1 MLLLFVSVV
10 GMLFAM
16 DWVLTLMILIPLP
29 LAVLI
34 FYAFRRR
41 MNRMYHKQWASE
53 SAVNTL
59 LHDVFRGSA
68 WSRCSAAEKREEER
82 FARAANRVADIS
94 KKNETTWNLLM
105 PFANFLMGIG
115 EYAVLLFV
123 GREGHRG
130 RGDARRAEPVPYL
143 RRYAVRPGPLG
154 GVHSPP
160 ADRAMTS
167 MAKIFE
173 LLDESRISAISLPRA
188 RRTSAATSSLT
199 MSASAITIMNTSSK
213 TSICVSEAAR

>member
-1 MLLLFVSVV
+1 
-10 GMLFAM
+10 MLFAM

-41 MNRMYHKQWASE
+41 MNRMYHKQWQSE

-59 LHDVFRGSA
+59 LHDVFSGIRVVKVFGT
-68 WSRCSAAEKREEER
+68 EKREEER
-82 FARAANRVADIS
+82 FDLAAKRVADIS
-94 KKNETTWNLLM
+94 KENETTWNLLM

-123 GREGHRG
+123 GAKVIAGEVTLGEV
-130 RGDARRAEPVPYL
+130 EPVPYL
-143 RRYAVRPGPLG
+143 RRYAVRPGSLG

-160 ADRAMTS
+160 ADPCDD
-167 MAKIFE
+167 FHGE
-173 LLDESRISAISLPRA
+173 DF
-188 RRTSAATSSLT
+188 
-199 MSASAITIMNTSSK
+199 
-213 TSICVSEAAR
+213 